1 MWSKIWDYFKQ
12 NTRLSQAQKNIFVE
26 KSYEKI
32 NNFSDQIPDMYLLS
46 DLKKSDPVS
55 DQTMS

>member
-1 MWSKIWDYFKQ
+1 MHIS
-12 NTRLSQAQKNIFVE
+12 SQKTLK

-32 NNFSDQIPDMYLLS
+32 NNFSDQIPDTYLVS

-55 DQTMS
+55 DQTMF